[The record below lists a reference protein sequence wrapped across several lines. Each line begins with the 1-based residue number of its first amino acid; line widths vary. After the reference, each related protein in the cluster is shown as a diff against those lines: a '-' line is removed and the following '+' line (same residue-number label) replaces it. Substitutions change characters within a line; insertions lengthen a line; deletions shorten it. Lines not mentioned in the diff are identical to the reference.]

1 MKKIYKEL
9 SEMEQETTINILYK
23 EEILSI
29 YTNRV
34 DLQKKLNKLFGEPVV
49 ENKIKR
55 SIVGSMWEI
64 PLKEKTK
71 ISQMILK
78 VNMFEL

>member
-1 MKKIYKEL
+1 MKKIYKEV
-9 SEMEQETTINILYK
+9 SEIEQETTINILYK
-23 EEILSI
+23 EKIISV

-34 DLQKKLNKLFGEPVV
+34 DLQKKLNKLLGEPTV

-55 SIVGSMWEI
+55 TIVGSMWEI
-64 PLKEKTK
+64 PLNAKSK
-71 ISQMILK
+71 ISQMLLK